1 MPYTFKIQWWYW
13 PSRDTVFLTGIHK
26 KVGESQEST
35 KNIQGEFHEIV
46 QFQKQS
52 CLALLRQPLLSF
64 PDSNL
69 LSWTTGMA
77 TLLGT
82 VLTTLWFLLLPSQW
96 AIFCS
101 ARGSATSVPWG
112 CPLPLSQLLYELVP
126 SWNWSFSLL
135 PSLHP
140 RQIGNWC
147 ERQPWWS
154 LSWLPLFYGTQ
165 NIQLIVGY
173 VTHLFQDYT
182 GFSYVCLF
190 LLVPVSP
197 RTIPSLV
204 LGVIEMSNEILLLP
218 SSCRCMCLDLNSLP
232 CRP

>member
-1 MPYTFKIQWWYW
+1 MRLSSSKSNPAW
-13 PSRDTVFLTGIHK
+13 PHSDSPCCP
-26 KVGESQEST
+26 SQT
-35 KNIQGEFHEIV
+35 TI
-46 QFQKQS
+46 
-52 CLALLRQPLLSF
+52 CF
-64 PDSNL
+64 PE
-69 LSWTTGMA
+69 
-77 TLLGT
+77 LLG
-82 VLTTLWFLLLPSQW
+82 WQHCWAQCWLPCGSCCCPNQW

-101 ARGSATSVPWG
+101 APGTAPSAPWG

-126 SWNWSFSLL
+126 SWNWSFSLP

-147 ERQPWWS
+147 ECQPWWS

-165 NIQLIVGY
+165 NIQLLVGY
-173 VTHLFQDYT
+173 VTHLFQECT

-218 SSCRCMCLDLNSLP
+218 SSCRCMCLDLNSLL